1 MNNTLSFPSVC
12 PFCNLFTAAT
22 SESLDIHQRESNCMA
37 IYVAQQFNQVEESS
51 ELNVF
56 LSDNMDEAASGA
68 GTPASEMGVS
78 VGGEGLSLCFHW
90 PN

>member
-1 MNNTLSFPSVC
+1 
-12 PFCNLFTAAT
+12 
-22 SESLDIHQRESNCMA
+22 MA

-78 VGGEGLSLCFHW
+78 VGGEGLSVRSEDVSNINNNEEGIFVLSFMIILD
-90 PN
+90 PV